1 MRTLIMLSA
10 QQQMTPLLEVSNCS
24 KVFFIQTLRTMKTM
38 KNMPIQTGTYTYNV
52 AQVSSNYLKPLCKNY
67 STISDTYSFS
77 RGLSTLP
84 PLEEDEGNVS
94 CDVESL
100 FTNIPVSETAH
111 YIIDQIYI

>member
-1 MRTLIMLSA
+1 
-10 QQQMTPLLEVSNCS
+10 
-24 KVFFIQTLRTMKTM
+24 MKTM

-52 AQVSSNYLKPLCKNY
+52 AQVSSNYLKHLCKNY
-67 STISDTYSFS
+67 STISDTHSFS